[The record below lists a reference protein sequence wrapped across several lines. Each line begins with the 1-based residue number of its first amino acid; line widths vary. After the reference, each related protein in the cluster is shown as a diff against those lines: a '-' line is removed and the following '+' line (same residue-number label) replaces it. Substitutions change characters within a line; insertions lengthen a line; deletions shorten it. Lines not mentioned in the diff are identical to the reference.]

1 MSPML
6 DERYAKKIEV
16 KEGIDQSAKGA
27 DRADPFPAPAI
38 RRIQT
43 PDQGRTIWLRFPAP
57 VVRGDPRGKPHTCCL
72 ALVIDRGELGC
83 GHVPEICS
91 THTYTCLEAGAGR
104 RCCST
109 RQGPAGLFLLD

>member
-1 MSPML
+1 MEKKRKSR
-6 DERYAKKIEV
+6 EREEAAASV
-16 KEGIDQSAKGA
+16 RQSAKGA

-83 GHVPEICS
+83 GPVPVCD
-91 THTYTCLEAGAGR
+91 C
-104 RCCST
+104 
-109 RQGPAGLFLLD
+109 